1 MAHITCIYV
10 CDVINILYVYEQ
22 FQLHNW
28 YKDATTLCTTVKKK
42 LEVDI
47 QNHGIYVPH
56 MYAFVCG
63 KNIHFKQGSLEI
75 LKRKECYRPKY
86 SQFQD
91 TGIYM
96 Q

>member
-1 MAHITCIYV
+1 MAYMFHTCMH
-10 CDVINILYVYEQ
+10 LYVE
-22 FQLHNW
+22 
-28 YKDATTLCTTVKKK
+28 
-42 LEVDI
+42 
-47 QNHGIYVPH
+47 
-56 MYAFVCG
+56 

-91 TGIYM
+91 TDIYM